1 MVNTVIVI
9 NLHQHGDSVDCVLS
23 RDPGEFVDV
32 CGSGEFGE
40 SADSDEFGDSNEFD
54 DLCDYMYNILVNN
67 VNLFFLLL
75 VNIL

>member
-1 MVNTVIVI
+1 M
-9 NLHQHGDSVDCVLS
+9 
-23 RDPGEFVDV
+23 

-54 DLCDYMYNILVNN
+54 DLCDYMCNILVNN

-75 VNIL
+75 VLQLTN